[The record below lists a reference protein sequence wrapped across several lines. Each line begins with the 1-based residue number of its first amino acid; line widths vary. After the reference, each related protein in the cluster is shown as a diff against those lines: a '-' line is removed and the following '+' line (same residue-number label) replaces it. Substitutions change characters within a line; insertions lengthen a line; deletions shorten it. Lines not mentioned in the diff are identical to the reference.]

1 MLYLVKTQMLKL
13 KSSKLSCLRYLGFLG
28 IFLTILITWTPTAF
42 AQNPLP
48 STTTYNLPT
57 SVSPTSPLYTDLLI
71 HNLFHSFSCLSIGQ
85 SVIGQP
91 CLTYQLTKNA
101 QGMIQGVPVLSQVDT
116 SGGVLGTTTS
126 LIGMLFTNPPVR
138 SADYLASVGKDLGI
152 VKEAQA
158 QVVGSGQA
166 VLNPILGLWTVS
178 RNISYIIM
186 IIIFVIIGL
195 MVMFRTK
202 INPQTVITAQ
212 AALPGLVLGLIMIT
226 FSYFFAGL
234 ISDMAFVG
242 TNIVGYY
249 FSAVRGQTNPP
260 QDLVND
266 ISTQNILTT
275 FGKFVSIIDQSKA
288 NQVGQIIFDNVGPDA
303 QTNIRLLVSFLTMQ
317 FFAPIANGLGN
328 ITTAVGTY
336 IPPLAPA
343 QWVGVILGPATTALS
358 GIGGALA
365 PALMLSFMLF
375 FIATLALIYQMIKLL
390 LRLIN
395 SYLTIIFLTIS
406 APFQFLFASLPGRQ
420 GIATG
425 WILNMLANILVFP
438 AVLAILY
445 FVAFLLAPTPRDK
458 YAPFIVSS
466 QQTQPSSLIPAA
478 YAEDQIKVVG
488 RDTFPLFGGLD
499 LSVIEILLSFGALM
513 ALPAIPDLVVK
524 SVGRMGQ
531 AGQLIGQEIG
541 GGIGQG
547 RQYAGQFQG
556 AASGVGAQVGGMMGE
571 SAYTVIDYD
580 TAGRPVYGLN
590 PLSSRANIIQKV
602 QARQQVIGGSRKVYG
617 LQKS

>member
-1 MLYLVKTQMLKL
+1 M
-13 KSSKLSCLRYLGFLG
+13 GFLG